1 MRNRV
6 QAIARDVHR
15 RNFLSPQQRRE
26 FSNIWELGHQ
36 AQPFYK
42 PSCPLR
48 TSVTCIVDRDATN
61 PCTQQTSYNIFAGLG
76 IWKMAE
82 MTIAPVA
89 SHGFFIDGHWRD
101 DGDIVEIRAP
111 YDGNLIARV
120 VQGCREHVEAA
131 IAAAV
136 KAFGTTRRL
145 PAFERQ
151 RVLRR
156 ISASMAERKEEFAR
170 TLAQEAGKPIKG
182 ARTEVERAVFTFNV
196 AAEEST
202 RIYGEYLPLDWQEF
216 TAGRWGIVRRFPLG
230 PIVGITPF
238 NFPINLV
245 AHKVAPAIAAG
256 CSMILKPA
264 PQTPLCSLLLAECVQ
279 QAGWPDGGLNVLP
292 LSNEDAGFLV
302 SDDRIKLIS
311 FTGSV
316 PVGWEIKRRSGKKK
330 VVLEL
335 GGNAA
340 VIVHSDADLAYAAE
354 RCIFGGFAYAGQTC
368 ISVQRILVEHSVYG
382 RFTDLLV
389 EGVKKL
395 HVGDPLDEK
404 TDVGPLIRESD
415 AVRTIGWIE
424 EAVHAGARVLCGGH
438 RDGMIVEPAILTG
451 TKPDMKVN
459 CQEIFGP
466 VVTVEPYKDF
476 DQALRQVNNSS
487 FGLQAGVFTR
497 DAKLL
502 FQAYDELEVGGLIA
516 GDVPSFRV
524 DHMPYGGVKDSGLGR
539 EGLRYAIEEMTEPKL
554 LVMNLR

>member
-1 MRNRV
+1 M
-6 QAIARDVHR
+6 
-15 RNFLSPQQRRE
+15 P
-26 FSNIWELGHQ
+26 
-36 AQPFYK
+36 
-42 PSCPLR
+42 
-48 TSVTCIVDRDATN
+48 
-61 PCTQQTSYNIFAGLG
+61 
-76 IWKMAE
+76 E

-89 SHGFFIDGHWRD
+89 THGFFLDGRWRE
-101 DGDIVEIRAP
+101 DGDVVEIRAP
-111 YDGNLIARV
+111 YDGSVIARV
-120 VQGCREHVEAA
+120 VQGRHEHAEAA

-156 ISASMAERKEEFAR
+156 ISASMTERKEEFVR
-170 TLAQEAGKPIKG
+170 TLAQEAGKPIKA
-182 ARTEVERAVFTFNV
+182 ARIEVERTIFTFNV

-202 RIYGEYLPLDWQEF
+202 RIHGEFLPLDWQEF

-230 PIVGITPF
+230 PIAGITPF

-256 CSMILKPA
+256 CSMVLKPA

-279 QAGWPDGGLNVLP
+279 QAGWPDGGLSVLP
-292 LSNEDAGFLV
+292 LSNEDAGLLV
-302 SDDRIKLIS
+302 TDDRIKLIS
-311 FTGSV
+311 FTGSA
-316 PVGWEIKRRSGKKK
+316 PVGWDIKRRAGKKK

-340 VIVHSDADLAYAAE
+340 VIVHNDADLDYAAE
-354 RCIFGGFAYAGQTC
+354 RCVNGGFGYAGQTC

-382 RFTDLLV
+382 KFTDLFV

-395 HVGDPLDEK
+395 KLGDPLDPS

-415 AVRTIGWIE
+415 AIRTVNWID
-424 EAVHAGARVLCGGH
+424 EAVRAGARLLCGGG
-438 RDGMIVEPAILTG
+438 RKNLIVEPTVLTG
-451 TKPDMKVN
+451 TKPEMKVN
-459 CQEIFGP
+459 CQEVFGP
-466 VVTVEPYKDF
+466 VVTVEPYQEF
-476 DQALRQVNNSS
+476 DQALRQVNNSAY
-487 FGLQAGVFTR
+487 GMQAGIFTR

-502 FQAYDELEVGGLIA
+502 FQAFEELEVGGVIA

-524 DHMPYGGVKDSGLGR
+524 DQMPYGGVKDSGFGR

-554 LVMNLR
+554 MVMNLR